1 MPDFARTY
9 SVARPCFRCESYW
22 FAEISGQRLTSPK
35 NERVATRSSGR
46 LIAANRSGP
55 VKKLAKKSKVVR
67 RMKATS
73 NGEPKAG
80 GNGGLAKAVI
90 NPLMTKPSKE
100 SGDQILTVPMLAEY
114 LLCHPSTIYRLL
126 KNKRIPGFRVG
137 SDWRFR
143 RSAIDQWLSKATIPA
158 AR

>member
-1 MPDFARTY
+1 M
-9 SVARPCFRCESYW
+9 
-22 FAEISGQRLTSPK
+22 
-35 NERVATRSSGR
+35 
-46 LIAANRSGP
+46 
-55 VKKLAKKSKVVR
+55 KKLAKKIKVVR

-73 NGEPKAG
+73 NGEAKGA
-80 GNGGLAKAVI
+80 GNGGFGKMAK
-90 NPLMTKPSKE
+90 NPMTTKASQE
-100 SGDQILTVPMLAEY
+100 QSDQILTVPMLAEY

-158 AR
+158 GR

>member
-1 MPDFARTY
+1 
-9 SVARPCFRCESYW
+9 
-22 FAEISGQRLTSPK
+22 
-35 NERVATRSSGR
+35 
-46 LIAANRSGP
+46 
-55 VKKLAKKSKVVR
+55 VKKLAKKSKAVR

-73 NGEPKAG
+73 NGETKAA
-80 GNGGLAKAVI
+80 GNGGGKAPVI

-158 AR
+158 GR